1 MTASAAL
8 PGPRPLSADDL
19 LAGPRGRRACAEVAF
34 AVAAFG
40 EASSVEPEAEA
51 PRTLSVGLAG
61 LRSPENLAADLARAV
76 PTLARWGLLSA
87 GTPPAGP
94 DLSPEGVSLALTA
107 SVDEARYWQPPD
119 EWDVALALPGT
130 REVLRPLAE
139 ILASASATGWWT
151 DRLDT
156 DDLHEVEML
165 DETAPTGRGQLTG
178 AHARL
183 ARWHVARTREEEGHV
198 GSDRGLEHAAGGEW
212 WTQPLGADLVRTT
225 PTVPSLAPAGLFY
238 PEDSYGWSDALSWP
252 LRATRAPRAYE
263 IDGPGDLAALVS
275 RCPRDVTRSRRR
287 TWWETTG
294 VDGAWAAPDWAAVAA
309 DYDAVHVTVRGY
321 LTTAGTAVPVEG
333 TPVAGA
339 CTVLAGW
346 TPGETVWLTDVLE
359 PAGPARR
366 WRRRDDEILWDL
378 VTDETP

>member
-1 MTASAAL
+1 MTASAA
-8 PGPRPLSADDL
+8 PPIPRPLSVDDL
-19 LAGPRGRRACAEVAF
+19 LAGPRGRRLCAEVADD
-34 AVAAFG
+34 
-40 EASSVEPEAEA
+40 
-51 PRTLSVGLAG
+51 
-61 LRSPENLAADLARAV
+61 RSPE
-76 PTLARWGLLSA
+76 GI
-87 GTPPAGP
+87 
-94 DLSPEGVSLALTA
+94 SLALTE
-107 SVDEARYWQPPD
+107 SVDAARYWQFPD
-119 EWDVALALPGT
+119 ELDQELFRPAS
-130 REVLRPLAE
+130 RDRLRPAAE
-139 ILASASATGWWT
+139 VLASATATAWWT
-151 DRLDT
+151 DRLDL

-165 DETAPTGRGQLTG
+165 DETAPSGRGALVG
-178 AHARL
+178 AGGRL
-183 ARWHVARTREEEGHV
+183 ERWRTDRDLEEEQHV

-252 LRATRAPRAYE
+252 LRAVRAPEVYE

-275 RCPRDVTRSRRR
+275 RFPRDVTRSRRR

-294 VDGAWAAPDWAAVAA
+294 VDGAWAAPDWSAVAE

-333 TPVAGA
+333 APVAGA

-346 TPGETVWLTDVLE
+346 TPGKTVWLTDVLE

-366 WRRRDDEILWDL
+366 WRRRDDEVLWDL
-378 VTDETP
+378 VTDETPQTFDTPPPHK